1 MTGILCIE
9 DEGGI
14 LFHQRRVS
22 RDRMLIDWIMK
33 KIGKR
38 SLWMS
43 DYSKALF
50 SAYPVK
56 TAEDYLAQAGAE
68 DFCFIE
74 DGTYLEYM
82 DKISGFLLCSW
93 NRHYP
98 SDLKF
103 QRSILEKG
111 WQLESVY
118 EIKGSSHESITVEEW
133 KKK

>member
-22 RDRMLIDWIMK
+22 RDRLLVDWIME

-38 SLWMS
+38 KLWMRP
-43 DYSKALF
+43 YSKLLF
-50 SAYPVK
+50 DAYPVE
-56 TAEDYLAQAGAE
+56 TAEDYLAQAGDG

-74 DGTYLEYM
+74 DGTYTEYV
-82 DKISGFLLCSW
+82 DKLAGLLLCKW

-103 QRSILEKG
+103 QGSILAEG
-111 WQLESVY
+111 WQLEAVY
-118 EIKGSSHESITVEEW
+118 EVKGSSHERITVEEW